1 MAKRNLSKELLKEK
15 RKDYKVSQNKL
26 AVACHLTREYINKI
40 ESGLLTPSEKT
51 MRKIFDQLESFNPDL
66 PLTLLFDYVRIRFP
80 TTDVRKIIQEILHLK
95 FEYML
100 HEDYAFYSYQEQYVM
115 GDIVVMLSH
124 EEDKGV
130 LLELKGRGCRQFETF
145 LLAQKRSWYD

>member
-1 MAKRNLSKELLKEK
+1 
-15 RKDYKVSQNKL
+15 
-26 AVACHLTREYINKI
+26 
-40 ESGLLTPSEKT
+40 
-51 MRKIFDQLESFNPDL
+51 MRKIFDQLEESFNPDL

-130 LLELKGRGCRQFETF
+130 LLELKGGEDVGNLKLFYSLKSVAGTIF
-145 LLAQKRSWYD
+145 SKIV